1 MNENNGNEPTSGLQS
16 LSDRPAQFGRPQP
29 APIAPEQ
36 MVTKETI
43 DPLTK
48 ARIEYDAKRRQLLA
62 QQQKLVESLEAR
74 ISGPQ
79 DIFMAMAQGFG
90 APTRGGSFGESLSN
104 ALGGVSAV
112 QKERRGIETDLA
124 KMKLDLNLKELEQ
137 DKEGMLSSAIMGQI
151 GGQGGQGAPGGQGGM
166 SLSPQARQMLGT
178 LAALDPK
185 SAIKTLIEFQR
196 DEAKR
201 PDAVKALDTY
211 IASLP
216 PDQQEPARQFA
227 ARSNIYGKPGE
238 VADARIK
245 IAQAIREGVMTQE
258 QGDAELARMSGGMQ
272 PSQAPAAQSGPVT
285 RLSSPNEAEALAT
298 AKTLDASNIP
308 FSIDVA
314 QGTSG
319 AAQARPE
326 APTRPA
332 VNISPKG
339 SEEIEIARAKT
350 RAEGEEK
357 DRLARRTELQDNS
370 EKARRI
376 VNDATAVFDIV
387 NKNPAAFGILA
398 KPGISNALLT
408 LVENGIRVGN
418 FSVGFNDIQSAI
430 LRAGGTQSDIDAA
443 AMLAQIAVQTSL
455 DLSAA
460 VKGSVSNYEQTLFQ
474 QASYSKNDS
483 PNVLKYKAELARA
496 RGEFDRFVWNKYKQF
511 EKQGGRSVED
521 FKDSEQY
528 HGYVKQYE
536 DTLKK
541 VRSTYIR

>member
-1 MNENNGNEPTSGLQS
+1 MDDENQGGLGS
-16 LSDRPAQFGRPQP
+16 VTAQQP
-29 APIAPEQ
+29 MQAPVAPEQ

-79 DIFMAMAQGFG
+79 DLFMALAQGFG
-90 APTRGGSFGESLSN
+90 APTRGGGFGESLSN
-104 ALGGVSAV
+104 ALGGARDV
-112 QKERRGIETDLA
+112 QKERRGIESDLA
-124 KMKLDLNLKELEQ
+124 KMRIELGAKELEQ
-137 DKEGMLSSAIMGQI
+137 DKESMLSGAIMSQI
-151 GGQGGQGAPGGQGGM
+151 GGQGGQGGPGGQGGM
-166 SLSPQARQMLGT
+166 NLSPQARQMLGT

-216 PDQQEPARQFA
+216 PEQQAAAREFA
-227 ARSNIYGKPGE
+227 SRSNIYGKPTDISE
-238 VADARIK
+238 SVIK
-245 IAQAIREGVMTQE
+245 IRQAIRSGDMSPEEGE
-258 QGDAELARMSGGMQ
+258 AEIARISSGRS
-272 PSQAPAAQSGPVT
+272 PAPAAQAPAAQSGPVT

-298 AKTLDASNIP
+298 AKTLDASNVP

-314 QGTSG
+314 PGASG
-319 AAQARPE
+319 AAQAQPV
-326 APTRPA
+326 RPA
-332 VNISPKG
+332 APGMSPKAT
-339 SEEIEIARAKT
+339 EEVDVARAKT

-418 FSVGFNDIQSAI
+418 FSVGFNDIQTAI

-496 RGEFDRFVWNKYKQF
+496 RGEFDRFAWNKYKQF

-528 HGYVKQYE
+528 QSYVKQYE

-541 VRSTYIR
+541 IRSTYIR

>member
-1 MNENNGNEPTSGLQS
+1 MNEENGIEPTGGLGS
-16 LSDRPAQFGRPQP
+16 VTAQQP
-29 APIAPEQ
+29 MQAPVVPEQ

-79 DIFMAMAQGFG
+79 DLFMALAQGFG
-90 APTRGGSFGESLSN
+90 APTRGGGFGESLSN
-104 ALGGVSAV
+104 ALGGARDV
-112 QKERRGIETDLA
+112 QKERRGIESDLA
-124 KMKLDLNLKELEQ
+124 KMRIELGAKELEQ
-137 DKEGMLSSAIMGQI
+137 DKEGMLSGAIMGQI

-216 PDQQEPARQFA
+216 LEQQEPARQFA
-227 ARSNIYGKPGE
+227 ARSNIYGDPAKISE
-238 VADARIK
+238 TVIK
-245 IAQAIREGVMTQE
+245 IRQAIRSGDMSPAEGE
-258 QGDAELARMSGGMQ
+258 AEIARISGGRSAAPAAAQ
-272 PSQAPAAQSGPVT
+272 SPAAQSVPTT
-285 RLSSPNEAEALAT
+285 RLSSPNEADAIAT
-298 AKTLDASNIP
+298 AKTLEASNVP

-314 QGTSG
+314 PGTSG
-319 AAQARPE
+319 AVQAQPVRPT
-326 APTRPA
+326 APGM
-332 VNISPKG
+332 SPKAA
-339 SEEIEIARAKT
+339 EDVDVARAKT

-496 RGEFDRFVWNKYKQF
+496 RGEFDRFVWSKYKQF

-528 HGYVKQYE
+528 QGYVKQYE

-541 VRSTYIR
+541 VRSAYIR

>member
-1 MNENNGNEPTSGLQS
+1 MNEENVIEPTGGLGS
-16 LSDRPAQFGRPQP
+16 VTAQQP
-29 APIAPEQ
+29 MQAPVVPEQ

-79 DIFMAMAQGFG
+79 DLFMALAQGFG
-90 APTRGGSFGESLSN
+90 APTRGGGFGESLSN
-104 ALGGVSAV
+104 ALGGARDV
-112 QKERRGIETDLA
+112 QKERRGIESDLA
-124 KMKLDLNLKELEQ
+124 KMRIELGAKELEQ
-137 DKEGMLSSAIMGQI
+137 DKESMLSGAIMSQI
-151 GGQGGQGAPGGQGGM
+151 GGQGGQGGPGGQGGM
-166 SLSPQARQMLGT
+166 NLSPQARQMLGT

-216 PDQQEPARQFA
+216 PEQQEPARQFA

-272 PSQAPAAQSGPVT
+272 PSQAPAAQSVPATT

-298 AKTLDASNIP
+298 AKTLDASNVP

-314 QGTSG
+314 PGTSG
-319 AAQARPE
+319 AAQVRPE

-332 VNISPKG
+332 INISPKG

-350 RAEGEEK
+350 RVEGEEK
-357 DRLARRTELQDNS
+357 DRLARRAELQDNS

-418 FSVGFNDIQSAI
+418 FSVGFNDIQTAI

-496 RGEFDRFVWNKYKQF
+496 RGEFDRFAWNKYKQF
-511 EKQGGRSVED
+511 EKQGGKNVED

-528 HGYVKQYE
+528 QGYVKQYE

-541 VRSTYIR
+541 IRSAYIR

>member
-1 MNENNGNEPTSGLQS
+1 MN
-16 LSDRPAQFGRPQP
+16 
-29 APIAPEQ
+29 
-36 MVTKETI
+36 
-43 DPLTK
+43 
-48 ARIEYDAKRRQLLA
+48 
-62 QQQKLVESLEAR
+62 
-74 ISGPQ
+74 
-79 DIFMAMAQGFG
+79 
-90 APTRGGSFGESLSN
+90 
-104 ALGGVSAV
+104 
-112 QKERRGIETDLA
+112 
-124 KMKLDLNLKELEQ
+124 
-137 DKEGMLSSAIMGQI
+137 
-151 GGQGGQGAPGGQGGM
+151 
-166 SLSPQARQMLGT
+166 LSPQARQMLGT

-216 PDQQEPARQFA
+216 PEQQEPARQFA

-272 PSQAPAAQSGPVT
+272 PSQAPAAQSVPATT

-298 AKTLDASNIP
+298 AKTLDASNVP

-314 QGTSG
+314 PGTSG
-319 AAQARPE
+319 AAQVRPE

-332 VNISPKG
+332 INISPKG

-350 RAEGEEK
+350 RVEGEEK
-357 DRLARRTELQDNS
+357 DRLARRAELQDNS

-418 FSVGFNDIQSAI
+418 FSVGFNDIQTAI

-496 RGEFDRFVWNKYKQF
+496 RGEFDRFAWNKYKQF
-511 EKQGGRSVED
+511 EKQGGKNVED

-528 HGYVKQYE
+528 QGYVKQYE

-541 VRSTYIR
+541 IRSAYIR

>member
-1 MNENNGNEPTSGLQS
+1 MNEENGIEPTGGLGS
-16 LSDRPAQFGRPQP
+16 VTAQQP
-29 APIAPEQ
+29 MQAPVVPEQ

-79 DIFMAMAQGFG
+79 DLFMALAQGFG
-90 APTRGGSFGESLSN
+90 APTRGGGFGESLSN
-104 ALGGVSAV
+104 ALGGARDV
-112 QKERRGIETDLA
+112 QKERRGIESDLA
-124 KMKLDLNLKELEQ
+124 KMRIELGAKELEQ
-137 DKEGMLSSAIMGQI
+137 DKESMLSGAIMSQI
-151 GGQGGQGAPGGQGGM
+151 GGQGGQGGPGGQGGM
-166 SLSPQARQMLGT
+166 NLSPQARQMLGT

-216 PDQQEPARQFA
+216 PEQQEPARQFA

-272 PSQAPAAQSGPVT
+272 PSQAPAAQSVPATT

-298 AKTLDASNIP
+298 AKTLDASNVP

-314 QGTSG
+314 PGTSG
-319 AAQARPE
+319 AAQVRPE

-332 VNISPKG
+332 INISPKG

-350 RAEGEEK
+350 RVEGEEK
-357 DRLARRTELQDNS
+357 DRLARRAELQDNS

-418 FSVGFNDIQSAI
+418 FSVGFNDIQTAI

-496 RGEFDRFVWNKYKQF
+496 RGEFDRFAWNKYKQF
-511 EKQGGRSVED
+511 EKQGGKNVED

-528 HGYVKQYE
+528 QGYVKQYE

-541 VRSTYIR
+541 IRSAYIR